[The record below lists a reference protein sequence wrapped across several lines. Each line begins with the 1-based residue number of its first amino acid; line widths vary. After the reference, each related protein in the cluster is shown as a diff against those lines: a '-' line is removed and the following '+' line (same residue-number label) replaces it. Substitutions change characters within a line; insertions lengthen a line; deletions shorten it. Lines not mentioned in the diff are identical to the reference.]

1 MKISDALSK
10 RFDSTLM
17 KSILEILAD
26 QKYIESVQDV
36 ESPRFLNRSVVPH
49 MSALSQLFNRLDSK
63 DKTAVQEPTAGLK
76 NYWRAARNP
85 KNFILGY
92 VLGFMPGNAMRVAS
106 VWSELLKL
114 GYTGIGQEG
123 PVRAIELGAGPGSG
137 AIGIALGESFSDQE
151 KRSFEWTLYEQD
163 RGIGELGQRFVER
176 VHADLGLDAQV
187 QAVHRKLSINDFLQ
201 PKNSKPAELF
211 LTSYF
216 MNELAESSDEIAEA
230 FLKRWDK
237 ELATEALI
245 ILVEPALKVESRKLL
260 SFRKAILERIQ
271 HRKGSRYQIL
281 LPCLGHQ
288 SCEALENPKDWCH
301 EEVTWWR
308 PELTRTLDRLA
319 GLDRKS
325 LPYSYL
331 VIAKTN
337 RSIEEILPNA
347 FPSRTRVHRLVSP
360 VHFEGK
366 DSEFFVCGE
375 DGKRR
380 VRFRTDAKLGRGSLL
395 LGAQIRG
402 EKEAGRVDAV
412 KNLVE

>member
-26 QKYIESVQDV
+26 QKYIESVTDV

-49 MSALSQLFNRLDSK
+49 MSALSQMFNRLESK
-63 DKTAVQEPTAGLK
+63 DKTAPQEPVAAGLK

-106 VWSELLKL
+106 VWSELMKL
-114 GYTGIGQEG
+114 GYTGIGQDG
-123 PVRAIELGAGPGSG
+123 PIRAIELGAGPGSG
-137 AIGIALGESFSDQE
+137 AIGIALGESFSNGP
-151 KRSFEWTLYEQD
+151 KKSFDWTLYEQD
-163 RGIGELGQRFVER
+163 RGIGELGSRFVER

-187 QAVHRKLSINDFLQ
+187 QAVHRKLAIGDFLQ

-216 MNELAESSDEIAEA
+216 MNELAESSEEIAEA

-260 SFRKAILERIQ
+260 AFRKAILDRLAN
-271 HRKGSRYQIL
+271 RKGSRYQIL

-288 SCEALENPKDWCH
+288 ACEALENPKDWCH

-347 FPSRTRVHRLVSP
+347 FPSRNRVHRLVSP
-360 VHFEGK
+360 VHFDGK
-366 DSEFFVCGE
+366 CPEFFVC
-375 DGKRR
+375 
-380 VRFRTDAKLGRGSLL
+380 
-395 LGAQIRG
+395 
-402 EKEAGRVDAV
+402 
-412 KNLVE
+412 